1 MKKKSKRYQ
10 EASKLVN
17 EDKVYSIEEAIEA
30 LKAMPHAKY
39 DETLE
44 VSCQVN
50 IDPKQT
56 DQAVRGSVVLPN
68 GTGKKIR
75 VLVFCE
81 PEKES
86 QAKEAGVDFLGSQ
99 EVTDKIMKEG
109 WFDFDVCIA
118 TPGMM
123 KVVSKLGK
131 VLGPRGL
138 MPSPKSGTV
147 TENISYAVG
156 EAKRGKIDFRMDKA
170 SCIHVGIGKISF
182 SKEKLIENSRAFV
195 DALLAARPS
204 SVKGEFVKSIYLSTT
219 ISPSVRLSV

>member
-81 PEKES
+81 PEKEA
-86 QAKEAGVDFLGSQ
+86 QAKEAGADFLGSQ

-147 TENISYAVG
+147 TENIPYAVG